1 MSEFLR
7 AKIIFV
13 QQRNL
18 LTSINNRISGSIKTN
33 TKSVTFSDD
42 YLGADTQNSPM
53 KNSPPHYLVQEA
65 KDQKSK
71 DIEWANFVLEKLNPE
86 QLIAYC
92 KEHGFETDGKTES
105 EIRLA
110 LLQSRY

>member
-1 MSEFLR
+1 
-7 AKIIFV
+7 
-13 QQRNL
+13 
-18 LTSINNRISGSIKTN
+18 
-33 TKSVTFSDD
+33 VTFC
-42 YLGADTQNSPM
+42 YLFFVLEQQNSPM

-65 KDQKSK
+65 KDQKAK
-71 DIEWANFVLEKLNPE
+71 DIAWANFVLEELKPE

>member
-1 MSEFLR
+1 
-7 AKIIFV
+7 
-13 QQRNL
+13 
-18 LTSINNRISGSIKTN
+18 
-33 TKSVTFSDD
+33 VTFCYVYSVLDPHN
-42 YLGADTQNSPM
+42 LPM

-65 KDQKSK
+65 KDQKAK

-92 KEHGFETDGKTES
+92 KEHGFETEGKTEA